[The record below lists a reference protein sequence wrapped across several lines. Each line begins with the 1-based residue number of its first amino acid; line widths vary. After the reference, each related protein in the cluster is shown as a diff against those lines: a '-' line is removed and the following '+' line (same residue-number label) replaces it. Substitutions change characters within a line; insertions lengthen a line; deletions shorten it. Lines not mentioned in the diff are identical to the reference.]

1 MTSKKNIKAMGI
13 SGIITLILV
22 FLDQITKYLVVINL
36 TGKSPIEIIKNV
48 FELRYLEN
56 QSAAFG
62 VDIISIIQRI
72 FDISYFNDNPDTF
85 LKCKMIFFA
94 IFTIIVI
101 CLLIWIYYKVPTNR
115 HFAYLN
121 IALVLFI
128 AGAIGNLIDRII
140 NNYVVDF
147 LYVKLINFPIFNVAD
162 IYVTIGAF
170 MFIILGLFYY
180 KESDFETIFSKKKE
194 DQT

>member
-22 FLDQITKYLVVINL
+22 FLDQITKYLVVKNL
-36 TGKSPIEIIKNV
+36 TGKNPIEIIKNV

-62 VDIISIIQRI
+62 VDIISIIQDI
-72 FDISYFNDNPDTF
+72 FNISYFNDNPDSF

-101 CLLIWIYYKVPTNR
+101 CLLIWIYYKVPANR
-115 HFAYLN
+115 HFVYLN

-147 LYVKLINFPIFNVAD
+147 LYAKLINFPIFNVAD